1 MGLSAPSQAA
11 FFLAVMLAVL
21 ALLVRYADV
30 AIPIVHGHSF
40 ETLLAAFLLLLAGH
54 FPGILRPFGRPF
66 IALTIA
72 RMSGPESR

>member
-11 FFLAVMLAVL
+11 FFLAVLLAAL

-40 ETLLAAFLLLLAGH
+40 EPLLEAFLL
-54 FPGILRPFGRPF
+54 
-66 IALTIA
+66 
-72 RMSGPESR
+72 S